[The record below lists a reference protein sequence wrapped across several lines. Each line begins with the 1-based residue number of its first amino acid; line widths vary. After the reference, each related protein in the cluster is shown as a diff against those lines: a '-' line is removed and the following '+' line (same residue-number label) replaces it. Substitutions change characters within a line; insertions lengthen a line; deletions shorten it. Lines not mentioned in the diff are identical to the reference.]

1 MQVEIWSDI
10 VCPWC
15 YIGKRRF
22 EAALSS
28 FEHADEIDV
37 TCRSYELNP
46 DSPAG
51 FHGSEIEYLAAH
63 KGIPADQAASMLGQ
77 VTGIAASVGLEYRFD
92 RVQHANTFDAHR
104 VVHLAEA
111 DGHGYDMV
119 ERLFRGYFVE
129 GEALSE
135 ITTLARLAG
144 DAGLDADAT
153 LVALAD
159 GDGTDDVRADEAQAA
174 AYGIT
179 SVPFFVLDEKYGVA
193 GAQEP
198 EVLLQVL
205 EQAWAERND
214 PDSAAQAG

>member
-1 MQVEIWSDI
+1 VKVEIWSDV

-28 FEHADEIDV
+28 FEHRDEIDV
-37 TCRSYELNP
+37 TYRSYELDP
-46 DSPAG
+46 VSPAG

-63 KGIPADQAASMLGQ
+63 KGIPADRAASMLGQ
-77 VTGIAASVGLEYRFD
+77 VTGIAATVGLEYRFD

-104 VVHLAEA
+104 VVHLADA
-111 DGHGYDMV
+111 QGHGYEMV
-119 ERLFRGYFVE
+119 ERLFRGYFVD
-129 GEALSE
+129 GESLSE
-135 ITTLARLAG
+135 TTTLARLAG
-144 DAGLDADAT
+144 DVGVDADAT
-153 LVALAD
+153 LVALARGDAAD
-159 GDGTDDVRADEAQAA
+159 GVRADEAQAA

-179 SVPFFVLDEKYGVA
+179 SVPSFVLDEKYGVA

-198 EVLLQVL
+198 AVLLQVL
-205 EQAWAERND
+205 EQALAERDD

>member
-1 MQVEIWSDI
+1 MKVEIWSDV

-22 EAALSS
+22 EAAMSS
-28 FEHADEIDV
+28 FEHRDAIDV
-37 TCRSYELNP
+37 TYHSYELNP
-46 DSPAG
+46 DSPPD
-51 FHGSEIEYLAAH
+51 FQGSEIEYLAVH
-63 KGIPADQAASMLGQ
+63 KGIPAAQAEAMLGQ
-77 VTGIAASVGLEYRFD
+77 MTDLAASVGLEYRFD

-104 VVHLAEA
+104 VAHLAQA
-111 DGHGYDMV
+111 QGHGYDMV

-135 ITTLARLAG
+135 LTTLARLAG

-153 LVALAD
+153 LVALNA
-159 GDGTDDVRADEAQAA
+159 GEAADDVRADEAQAA

-198 EVLLQVL
+198 DVLRQVL
-205 EQAWAERND
+205 EQAWAERED
-214 PDSAAQAG
+214 PDSAGQTA

>member
-1 MQVEIWSDI
+1 MKVEIWSDV

-22 EAALSS
+22 ETALAS
-28 FEHADEIDV
+28 FEHRDEIDV
-37 TCRSYELNP
+37 AYRSYELDP

-51 FHGSEIEYLAAH
+51 FGGSEIEYLAAH
-63 KGIPADQAASMLGQ
+63 KGIPTGEAMGMLSQ
-77 VTGIAASVGLEYRFD
+77 VTDIAAAVGLDYRFD

-104 VVHLAEA
+104 VVHLAEGA
-111 DGHGYDMV
+111 GHGYDMV

-129 GEALSE
+129 GEALSDV
-135 ITTLARLAG
+135 TTLARLAG
-144 DAGLDADAT
+144 DAGLDSDVVSA
-153 LVALAD
+153 ALD
-159 GDGTDDVRADEAQAA
+159 RGDGADDVRADEAQAA

-198 EVLLQVL
+198 AVLLQVI
-205 EQAWAERND
+205 EQAWAERED
-214 PDSAAQAG
+214 PDTAAEAG